1 VLGHEP
7 GEAPALLRFAQ
18 SLVACTSLEQ
28 LERAFVAGFPRVFDV
43 PIYGFNVCDPVT
55 MGREYVVAPS
65 VSEVFVA
72 RYNYEL
78 WDVDPLRSNANTTRR
93 TVYNL
98 DLMSREEWEESWAY
112 RRVYALHS
120 MQHVVEAPMIGATG
134 IVGNLHV
141 ATSVPEHGF
150 GPKELELTEALGGVV
165 AVAIENIR
173 SHDALDLERNDLLDA
188 LEMIGT
194 ATVISDPRSRGL
206 RLNDA
211 AHRLL
216 AEVVDGE
223 GRLHTLLVR
232 PTGDPNGGFSR
243 RQEVEL
249 VNGDRAILHA
259 HSRPAR
265 EQTGTL
271 ITVLELSREAPN
283 ISLGALATLTP
294 READVATLI
303 VEGLTDRE
311 IAEHLCISR
320 HTVSQH
326 AKRVYSK
333 LDVESRVGLT
343 RLLLGVR
350 ASARRS

>member
-1 VLGHEP
+1 MLGQEP
-7 GEAPALLRFAQ
+7 GRLPEVLRFAQ
-18 SLVACTSLEQ
+18 SLVACRSIEE

-43 PIYGFNVCDPVT
+43 PIFGFNVCDPAT
-55 MGREYVVAPS
+55 LRREYVVAPS
-65 VSEVFVA
+65 VSDVFVA
-72 RYNYEL
+72 RYNHEL
-78 WDVDPLRSNANTTRR
+78 WDVDPLRTSANAHRR

-98 DLMSREEWEESWAY
+98 DLMPHEEWQESWAY

-150 GPKELELTEALGGVV
+150 GPSELALTEALGGVV

-173 SHDALDLERNDLLDA
+173 SHDALDRERNDLLEA
-188 LEMIGT
+188 LDMTGT
-194 ATVISDPRSRGL
+194 ATVISDPRSTDL
-206 RLNDA
+206 HLNDVA
-211 AHRLL
+211 RQLL
-216 AEVVDGE
+216 ADLVDAE
-223 GRLHTLLVR
+223 AQLHTLLVR
-232 PTGDPNGGFSR
+232 PTDDPSGGFSR
-243 RQEVEL
+243 RNEVEL
-249 VNGDRAILHA
+249 RNGERAILHA

-271 ITVLELSREAPN
+271 ITVLELHREAPN

-303 VEGLTDRE
+303 VDGLTDRE
-311 IAEHLCISR
+311 IAERLCISP

-326 AKRVYSK
+326 AKRVYRK

-343 RLLLGVR
+343 RLLLSVR
-350 ASARRS
+350 ASARSS